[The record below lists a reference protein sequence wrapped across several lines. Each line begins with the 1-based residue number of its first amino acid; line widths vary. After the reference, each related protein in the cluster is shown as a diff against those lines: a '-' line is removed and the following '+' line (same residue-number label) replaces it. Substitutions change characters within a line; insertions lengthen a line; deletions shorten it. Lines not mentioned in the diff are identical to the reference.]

1 MWPFRVPR
9 FAVLIGMGLLSVW
22 AYSQEHPSEPMGPP
36 PEPDMSRVQ
45 QEMEMRST
53 VQPLHITFGKKSADW
68 TRDKIG
74 HLPQT
79 TITVVNS
86 DTGATDTYS
95 GVPVLT
101 LLEPLGFP
109 VKPREKDFRMYLLV
123 RGAEGTEV
131 VYAMAEV
138 IPTVHDA
145 TVIVADALNGKPL
158 GSSGPLQL
166 VASGE
171 KQPFRWVKNLVSI
184 RVEIAH

>member
-1 MWPFRVPR
+1 
-9 FAVLIGMGLLSVW
+9 
-22 AYSQEHPSEPMGPP
+22 
-36 PEPDMSRVQ
+36 
-45 QEMEMRST
+45 
-53 VQPLHITFGKKSADW
+53 
-68 TRDKIG
+68 
-74 HLPQT
+74 
-79 TITVVNS
+79 
-86 DTGATDTYS
+86 
-95 GVPVLT
+95 
-101 LLEPLGFP
+101 
-109 VKPREKDFRMYLLV
+109 MYLLV